1 MLRHPL
7 WLVVGGFVVLCAI
20 YIWAIPPLE
29 GADEF
34 EHFAYVTWLIE
45 ERRFPLPG
53 EAGWN
58 SPVRQESGQPPLYY
72 LLASLPARL
81 SPGGPPVV
89 FRGNPYFRFD
99 LDPARPD
106 NKNTALHYP
115 ADAGGGWR
123 ALYLAR
129 LVSVAAGVLLIVCI
143 YGLTGAVLPD
153 RPGAPLAA
161 AAFVALMPQVIF
173 HSSHVS
179 NDILAAA
186 FSTLALWLLARL
198 MRRGGTFG
206 RGLGLGAALGLA
218 ALVKVNTLV
227 VGLPVALG
235 LAWLMWT
242 DLTGERAN
250 GPDGRERGRAHLSGL
265 AAAAGVALGF
275 AAVAGWWFARSWLL
289 TGALLGLDTHCYQE
303 LSTCGPFRLVW
314 PNWFAWRD
322 TFRSFW
328 AAFGLAVVRPPDW
341 VYWLFAGLMVLA
353 GVGLLRLIH
362 RRGGFETR
370 PYNRS
375 NQTSGFGT
383 RPHDPQL
390 SVLLLLMGSVI
401 IGNVLLLYVWMQQI
415 LATYGRLLFP
425 ALGGF
430 VVLLVAGLWELHP
443 RLARWAWLLPGAL
456 AVVAPFWLIRPA
468 YTPPRLLDE
477 ATLAARGESL
487 GWRFGDVAE
496 LLSVT
501 PAARSAAAGVTLPVE
516 ICWRA
521 LAATDTNYTIFLQA
535 VGPNETIVADRYT
548 YPGLGSYPTAIWQPG
563 DAFCD
568 NVALPIPADLAQ
580 TLVYRLAVGLLDDA
594 ADQRLPATDRDGNP
608 APPFVDQVRLV
619 ADEPAVTDTPPSG
632 NAAIRLAGAGF
643 PSLWQPGSDHT
654 VLLRWYAAESV
665 GTDYTVFLHLRDAAG
680 QLVAQADGP
689 PLDGWYPTSQWTAGE
704 WVTDAHTFALPAD
717 TPPGNYRLVAGLYDP
732 ATGARL
738 GEESDLGPV
747 EMRP

>member
-1 MLRHPL
+1 MQRLRHPL

-45 ERRFPLPG
+45 EQRFPLPG

-89 FRGNPYFRFD
+89 FRGNPYFRYD

-115 ADAGGGWR
+115 ADVGGGWR

-143 YGLTGAVLPD
+143 YGLVGEALPG

-179 NDILAAA
+179 NDILATA

-198 MRRGGTFG
+198 VRRGGTFG

-235 LAWLMWT
+235 LGWLAWQ
-242 DLTGERAN
+242 DLTGGRANRPDGQERERAH
-250 GPDGRERGRAHLSGL
+250 RSGL
-265 AAAAGVALGF
+265 VAAGGVALGF
-275 AAVAGWWFARSWLL
+275 AAVAGWWFARSWLR

-303 LSTCGPFRLVW
+303 LSTCGPFRLLW
-314 PNWFAWRD
+314 PNPFAWRD

-328 AAFGLAVVRPPDW
+328 AAFGLANVRPPDW
-341 VYWLFAGLMVLA
+341 VYWLFAGLMAA
-353 GVGLLRLIH
+353 GAVGLVLLAV
-362 RRGGFETR
+362 RRRAQRQAATA
-370 PYNRS
+370 PLPD
-375 NQTSGFGT
+375 
-383 RPHDPQL
+383 PHLPI
-390 SVLLLLMGSVI
+390 LLLLMGSVI

-430 VVLLVAGLWELHP
+430 VVLLIAGLWELQP
-443 RLARWAWLLPGAL
+443 RLARLAWLLPGAL
-456 AVVAPFWLIRPA
+456 AVVAPLGLIRPA
-468 YTPPRLLDE
+468 YAPPRLLDE
-477 ATLAARGESL
+477 AAPAARGESL

-496 LLSVT
+496 LVSVT
-501 PAARSAAAGVTLPVE
+501 PAARSAAAGETLPVE

-521 LAATDTNYTIFLQA
+521 LADTDTNYTVFLHA
-535 VGPNETIVADRYT
+535 VGPDDTVVADRYT
-548 YPGLGSYPTAIWQPG
+548 YPGLGSYPTAIWRPG

-568 NVALPIPADLAQ
+568 NVVLPIPADLAR
-580 TLVYRLAVGLLDDA
+580 TLVYRLSVGLLDAA
-594 ADQRLPATDRDGNP
+594 ADRRLPATDRDGNP
-608 APPFVDQVRLV
+608 APPFVGQVRLV
-619 ADEPAVTDTPPSG
+619 AAEPAATTAPPPSD
-632 NAAIRLAGAGF
+632 AAIRLAGAEF
-643 PSLWQPGSDHT
+643 PSLWQPVSDHT
-654 VLLRWYAAESV
+654 VTLRWYAAEPV
-665 GTDYTVFLHLRDAAG
+665 PTDYTIFLHLRDADG

-689 PLDGWYPTSQWTAGE
+689 PLGGWYPTSWWVPGE
-704 WVTDAHTFALPAD
+704 WVTDDHAFPLPAD
-717 TPPGNYRLVAGLYDP
+717 TPPGDYRLVAGLYDP

-738 GEESDLGPV
+738 GEEIDLGPV
-747 EMRP
+747 EVRP

>member
-1 MLRHPL
+1 MQRLRHPL
-7 WLVVGGFVVLCAI
+7 WLVVGAFVVLCAI
-20 YIWAIPPLE
+20 YMWSIPPLE

-45 ERRFPLPG
+45 EQRFPLQG

-115 ADAGGGWR
+115 GDAGGGWR

-129 LVSVAAGVLLIVCI
+129 LVSVASGVLLIVCI
-143 YGLTGAVLPD
+143 YGLVGAALPG

-179 NDILAAA
+179 NDILATA

-198 MRRGGTFG
+198 VRLGGSLP

-235 LAWLMWT
+235 LGWLAWR
-242 DLTGERAN
+242 GGA
-250 GPDGRERGRAHLSGL
+250 GGRRPG
-265 AAAAGVALGF
+265 AALAAGVGAALGF
-275 AAVAGWWFARSWLL
+275 VAVAGWWFARSWLL

-303 LSTCGPFRLVW
+303 LSTCGPFQLLW
-314 PNWFAWRD
+314 PNPFAWRD

-328 AAFGLAVVRPPDW
+328 AAFGLANVRPPDG
-341 VYWLFAGLMVLA
+341 VYWLFAGLMLLA
-353 GVGLLRLIH
+353 AGGLVRLVARRLRPA
-362 RRGGFETR
+362 GAETAPR
-370 PYNRS
+370 D
-375 NQTSGFGT
+375 
-383 RPHDPQL
+383 PHLPI
-390 SVLLLLMGSVI
+390 VLLLMGSVVA
-401 IGNVLLLYVWMQQI
+401 GNILLLYVWMQQI

-430 VVLLVAGLWELHP
+430 VVLLIAGLWELRP
-443 RLARWAWLLPGAL
+443 RLARLAWLLPGAL

-468 YTPPRLLDE
+468 YAPPRLLDE
-477 ATLAARGESL
+477 TALAARGESL
-487 GWRFGDVAE
+487 GWHFGDVAE
-496 LLSVT
+496 LVSVR
-501 PAARSAAAGVTLPVE
+501 PAARSAAAGETLPVE

-535 VGPNETIVADRYT
+535 VGPNETVVADRYT
-548 YPGLGSYPTAIWQPG
+548 YPGLGSYPTAVWRPG

-568 NVALPIPADLAQ
+568 QIALPIPTDLAR
-580 TLVYRLAVGLLDDA
+580 TLVYRLSVGLLDDA
-594 ADQRLPATDRDGNP
+594 VDRRLPATDRDGRP
-608 APPFVDQVRLV
+608 VPPFVGQVRLT
-619 ADEPAVTDTPPSG
+619 AAEQAATDAPPPG
-632 NAAIRLAGAGF
+632 DAAIRLAEAAF
-643 PSLWQPGSDHT
+643 PPVWRLDSAQPVT
-654 VLLRWYAAESV
+654 LRWYTAAAV
-665 GTDYTVFLHLRDAAG
+665 PTDFTVFLHLRDDAG
-680 QLVAQADGP
+680 QLIGQADGP
-689 PLDGWYPTSQWTAGE
+689 PLGGWYPTSWWATGE
-704 WVTDAHTFALPAD
+704 WVTDEHTFLLPAGA
-717 TPPGNYRLVAGLYDP
+717 PLGNFRLVAGLYDP

-738 GEESDLGPV
+738 GSEHDLGPV
-747 EMRP
+747 EVRP